1 MDINEI
7 LEAKAKEIEKM
18 NSQTNQKISD
28 LTAKFDDFQSKSA
41 DKSEIEGIKSE
52 LGECKSELLKLS
64 RNNGVQSMTTE
75 MKAEAW
81 SKRVSDI
88 LRKNRTEH
96 AEFDSAVLGTKDDPA
111 SGSGSGSGSASDPIV
126 IPQGQTG
133 NNALGGYAVPFAL
146 DRKILSKVRDLN
158 IMRRLCSSQSV
169 STPETYWNV
178 DLGGTDAGWVGEL
191 TPRPNTNVPQ
201 LARAGI
207 TWGEIYANPKASYR
221 LLDDALFNVEA
232 WYSQKVAEVFAD
244 YEEQAFLTG
253 DGTNKPKGLLSYD
266 FAATADT
273 TRDFGTFQKITS
285 TTLTADAIIDLYY
298 SLRQVYRG
306 NNTAWLMNP
315 STIQALRKLKDGNQ
329 NYIWIDNI
337 ANGMVG
343 TLLGRPVY
351 ESRFM
356 PDFSTAG
363 NKAILFGDFK
373 KAYTIFDLHGLR
385 IVRDVYTD
393 KTSVQFYTSKRVGN
407 MVQDSC
413 AIKCLAK
420 GA

>member
-18 NSQTNQKISD
+18 NSQTNQKIND
-28 LTAKFDDFQSKSA
+28 LTAKFDDFQSKTA

-64 RNNGVQSMTTE
+64 RNNGVQSMTNE

-96 AEFDSAVLGTKDDPA
+96 AEFDSAVLGTKDDP
-111 SGSGSGSGSASDPIV
+111 S
-126 IPQGQTG
+126 QGQTG
-133 NNALGGYAVPFAL
+133 VDALGGYAVPFAL

-158 IMRRLCSSQSV
+158 VMRRLCSSQSV

-191 TPRPNTNVPQ
+191 TERPNTNVPQ

-232 WYSQKVAEVFAD
+232 WYSQKVAETFAD
-244 YEEQAFLTG
+244 YEEEAFLTG
-253 DGTNKPKGLLSYD
+253 NGTNKPKGLLAYD
-266 FAATADT
+266 FVSTADAS
-273 TRDFGTFQKITS
+273 RDFGKFQKIES
-285 TTLTADAIIDLYY
+285 ATLTADAVIDLYY

-315 STIQALRKLKDGNQ
+315 ATIQALRKLKDGNQ

-356 PDFSTAG
+356 PDFTTAG

-373 KAYTIFDLHGLR
+373 KAYTIFDIHGLR

-413 AIKCLAK
+413 AVKCLAK

>member
-7 LEAKAKEIEKM
+7 LESKAKEIEKM
-18 NSQTNQKISD
+18 NAETNQKISN

-52 LGECKSELLKLS
+52 LGECKNELLKLS

-96 AEFDSAVLGTKDDPA
+96 AEFDSAVLGTKEDPT
-111 SGSGSGSGSASDPIV
+111 PTPTPTV

-133 NNALGGYAVPFAL
+133 VDALGGYAVPFAL

-191 TPRPNTNVPQ
+191 TDRPNTNVPQ

-232 WYSQKVAEVFAD
+232 WYSQKVAETFAD
-244 YEEQAFLTG
+244 YEEEAFLTG
-253 DGTNKPKGLLSYD
+253 DGTNKPKGLLDYD
-266 FAATADT
+266 YVATADGS
-273 TRDFGTFQKITS
+273 RDFGKFQKITS

-315 STIQALRKLKDGNQ
+315 ATIQALRKIKDGNQ

-373 KAYTIFDLHGLR
+373 KAYTIFDIHGLR

-413 AIKCLAK
+413 AIKCLAR

>member
-18 NSQTNQKISD
+18 NSQTNQKIND
-28 LTAKFDDFQSKSA
+28 LTAKFDDFQSKTA
-41 DKSEIEGIKSE
+41 DRSEIEGIKSE

-64 RNNGVQSMTTE
+64 RNNGVQNMSNE
-75 MKAEAW
+75 MKADAW
-81 SKRVSDI
+81 SQRVSDI

-96 AEFDSAVLGTKDDPA
+96 AEFDSAVLGTKA
-111 SGSGSGSGSASDPIV
+111 
-126 IPQGQTG
+126 QGQTG
-133 NNALGGYAVPFAL
+133 DDALGGYAVPFAL

-158 IMRRLCSSQSV
+158 VMRRLCSSQSV

-191 TPRPNTNVPQ
+191 TARPNTNVPQ

-232 WYSQKVAEVFAD
+232 WYSQKVAETFAD
-244 YEEQAFLTG
+244 YEEEAFLTG
-253 DGTNKPKGLLSYD
+253 NGTNKPKGLLAYD
-266 FAATADT
+266 FEATADAS
-273 TRDFGTFQKITS
+273 RDFGKFQQITS

-413 AIKCLAK
+413 AVKCLAK

>member
-7 LEAKAKEIEKM
+7 LESKAKEIEKM
-18 NSQTNQKISD
+18 NAQTNQKISD

-64 RNNGVQSMTTE
+64 RNNGVQSMTNE

-96 AEFDSAVLGTKDDPA
+96 AEFDSAILGTKDDPVVT
-111 SGSGSGSGSASDPIV
+111 P
-126 IPQGQTG
+126 PQGQTG
-133 NNALGGYAVPFAL
+133 NDALGGYAVPFAL

-158 IMRRLCSSQSV
+158 VMRRLCSSQSV

-191 TPRPNTNVPQ
+191 TARPNTNVPQ

-232 WYSQKVAEVFAD
+232 WYSQKVAETFAD
-244 YEEQAFLTG
+244 YEEEAFLTG
-253 DGTNKPKGLLSYD
+253 NGTNKPKGLLDYD
-266 FAATADT
+266 YVATADGS
-273 TRDFGTFQKITS
+273 RDFGKFQKITS
-285 TTLTADAIIDLYY
+285 ATLTADTIIDLYY

-413 AIKCLAK
+413 AVKCLVK

>member
-18 NSQTNQKISD
+18 NSQTNQKIND
-28 LTAKFDDFQSKSA
+28 LTAKFDDFQSKTA
-41 DKSEIEGIKSE
+41 DKNEIEGIKSE
-52 LGECKSELLKLS
+52 LGECKNELLKLS
-64 RNNGVQSMTTE
+64 RNNGVQSMTNE

-81 SKRVSDI
+81 SQRVSDI

-96 AEFDSAVLGTKDDPA
+96 AEFDSAVLGTK
-111 SGSGSGSGSASDPIV
+111 SDPS
-126 IPQGQTG
+126 QGQTG
-133 NNALGGYAVPFAL
+133 VDALGGYAVPFAL

-158 IMRRLCSSQSV
+158 VMRRLCSSQSV

-191 TPRPNTNVPQ
+191 TARPNTNVPQ

-221 LLDDALFNVEA
+221 LLDDALFNVES
-232 WYSQKVAEVFAD
+232 WYSQKVAETFAD
-244 YEEQAFLTG
+244 YEEEAFLTG
-253 DGTNKPKGLLSYD
+253 NGTNKPKGLLSYD
-266 FAATADT
+266 FAATADAS
-273 TRDFGTFQKITS
+273 RDFGTFQKITS
-285 TTLTADAIIDLYY
+285 ATLTADTIIDLYY

-413 AIKCLAK
+413 AVKCLVK

>member
-7 LEAKAKEIEKM
+7 LESKAKEIEKM
-18 NSQTNQKISD
+18 NAQTNQKISD
-28 LTAKFDDFQSKSA
+28 LTAKFDDFQSKTA
-41 DKSEIEGIKSE
+41 EKSEIDGIKSE
-52 LGECKSELLKLS
+52 LGECKNELLKLS
-64 RNNGVQSMTTE
+64 RNNGVQSMTNE

-96 AEFDSAVLGTKDDPA
+96 AEFDSAVLGTKEDP
-111 SGSGSGSGSASDPIV
+111 V
-126 IPQGQTG
+126 VTPQGQTG
-133 NNALGGYAVPFAL
+133 VDALGGYAVPFAL

-191 TPRPNTNVPQ
+191 TDRPNTNVPQ

-232 WYSQKVAEVFAD
+232 WYSQKVAETFAD
-244 YEEQAFLTG
+244 YEEEAFLTG
-253 DGTNKPKGLLSYD
+253 NGTNKPKGLLAYD
-266 FAATADT
+266 FVATADAS
-273 TRDFGTFQKITS
+273 RDFGKFQKIES
-285 TTLTADAIIDLYY
+285 ATLTADTIIDLYY

-373 KAYTIFDLHGLR
+373 KAYTIFDIHGLR

>member
-7 LEAKAKEIEKM
+7 LESKAKEIEKM
-18 NSQTNQKISD
+18 NAETNQKISN

-41 DKSEIEGIKSE
+41 DKSEIEGIKVE
-52 LGECKSELLKLS
+52 LGECKNELLKLS
-64 RNNGVQSMTTE
+64 RNNGVMSMTNE
-75 MKAEAW
+75 QKAEAW

-96 AEFDSAVLGTKDDPA
+96 AEFDSAVLGTKDDPT
-111 SGSGSGSGSASDPIV
+111 PTPTPTV

-133 NNALGGYAVPFAL
+133 TDALGGYAVPFAL

-201 LARAGI
+201 LTRAEI
-207 TWGEIYANPKASYR
+207 KWGEIYANPKASYR

-232 WYSQKVAEVFAD
+232 WYSQKVAETFAD
-244 YEEQAFLTG
+244 YEENAFLTG
-253 DGTNKPKGLLSYD
+253 DGTNKPKGLLAYD
-266 FAATADT
+266 YVATADDS
-273 TRDFGTFQKITS
+273 RDFGKFQQITS
-285 TTLTADAIIDLYY
+285 TTLTADTIIDLYY

-315 STIQALRKLKDGNQ
+315 ATIQALRKLKDGNQ

-356 PDFSTAG
+356 PTFTTAG

-393 KTSVQFYTSKRVGN
+393 KTSVQFYTSKRIGS

>member
-18 NSQTNQKISD
+18 NSQTNQKIND
-28 LTAKFDDFQSKSA
+28 LTAKFDDFQSKTA
-41 DKSEIEGIKSE
+41 DKSELEGIKSE
-52 LGECKSELLKLS
+52 LGECKNELLKLS
-64 RNNGVQSMTTE
+64 RNNGVQSMTNE

-81 SKRVSDI
+81 SQRVSDI

-96 AEFDSAVLGTKDDPA
+96 AEFDSAVLGTK
-111 SGSGSGSGSASDPIV
+111 SDPS
-126 IPQGQTG
+126 QGQTG
-133 NNALGGYAVPFAL
+133 VDALGGYAVPFAL

-158 IMRRLCSSQSV
+158 VMRRLCSSQSV

-191 TPRPNTNVPQ
+191 TARPNTNVPQ

-221 LLDDALFNVEA
+221 LLDDALFNVES
-232 WYSQKVAEVFAD
+232 WYSQKVAETFAD
-244 YEEQAFLTG
+244 YEEEAFLTG
-253 DGTNKPKGLLSYD
+253 DGTNKPKGLLAYD
-266 FAATADT
+266 FASTADA
-273 TRDFGTFQKITS
+273 TRDFGTFEKITS
-285 TTLTADAIIDLYY
+285 ATLTADTIIDLYY

-413 AIKCLAK
+413 AVKCLVK

>member
-18 NSQTNQKISD
+18 NSQTNQKIND
-28 LTAKFDDFQSKSA
+28 LTAKFDDFQSKTA

-64 RNNGVQSMTTE
+64 RNNGVQSMTNE

-81 SKRVSDI
+81 SQRVSDI

-96 AEFDSAVLGTKDDPA
+96 AEFDSAVLGTKDDPV
-111 SGSGSGSGSASDPIV
+111 V
-126 IPQGQTG
+126 ISQGQTG
-133 NNALGGYAVPFAL
+133 VDALGGYAVPFAL
-146 DRKILSKVRDLN
+146 DRKILTKVRDLN
-158 IMRRLCSSQSV
+158 VMRRLCSSQSV

-232 WYSQKVAEVFAD
+232 WYSQKVAETFAD
-244 YEEQAFLTG
+244 YEEEAFLTG
-253 DGTNKPKGLLSYD
+253 NGTNKPKGLLSYD
-266 FAATADT
+266 FAATADAS
-273 TRDFGTFQKITS
+273 RDFGTFQKITS
-285 TTLTADAIIDLYY
+285 ATLTADTIIDLYY

-413 AIKCLAK
+413 AVKCLVK

>member
-7 LEAKAKEIEKM
+7 LESKAKEIEKM
-18 NSQTNQKISD
+18 NTETNQKISN

-52 LGECKSELLKLS
+52 LGECKNELLKLS
-64 RNNGVQSMTTE
+64 RNNGVMSMTNE
-75 MKAEAW
+75 QKAEAW

-96 AEFDSAVLGTKDDPA
+96 AEFDSAILGTKGDP
-111 SGSGSGSGSASDPIV
+111 DPTPTPTV

-133 NNALGGYAVPFAL
+133 DNALGGYAVPFAL

-201 LARAGI
+201 LTRAEI
-207 TWGEIYANPKASYR
+207 KWGEIYANPKASYR

-232 WYSQKVAEVFAD
+232 WYSQKVAETFAD
-244 YEEQAFLTG
+244 YEENAFLTG
-253 DGTNKPKGLLSYD
+253 DGTNKPKGLLAYD
-266 FAATADT
+266 YVATADDS
-273 TRDFGTFQKITS
+273 RDFGKFQQITS
-285 TTLTADAIIDLYY
+285 TTLTADTIIDLYY

-315 STIQALRKLKDGNQ
+315 ATIQALRKLKDGNQ

-356 PDFSTAG
+356 PTFTTAG

-393 KTSVQFYTSKRVGN
+393 KTSVQFYTSKRVGS

-413 AIKCLAK
+413 AVKCLAK

>member
-28 LTAKFDDFQSKSA
+28 LTAKFDDFQSKTA
-41 DKSEIEGIKSE
+41 EKSEIEGIKSE

-64 RNNGVQSMTTE
+64 RNNGVQSMTNE

-96 AEFDSAVLGTKDDPA
+96 AEFDSAILGTKADPDPA
-111 SGSGSGSGSASDPIV
+111 PTV

-133 NNALGGYAVPFAL
+133 NDALGGYAVPFAL

-191 TPRPNTNVPQ
+191 TDRPNTNVPQ

-232 WYSQKVAEVFAD
+232 WYSQKVAETFAD
-244 YEEQAFLTG
+244 YEEEAFLTG
-253 DGTNKPKGLLSYD
+253 NGTNKPKGLLAYD
-266 FAATADT
+266 YVATADS
-273 TRDFGTFQKITS
+273 TRDFGKFQQITS
-285 TTLTADAIIDLYY
+285 TTLTADAVIDLYY

-315 STIQALRKLKDGNQ
+315 ATIQALRKLKDGNQ

-373 KAYTIFDLHGLR
+373 KAYTIFDIHGLR

>member
-18 NSQTNQKISD
+18 NSQTNQKIND
-28 LTAKFDDFQSKSA
+28 LTAKFDDFQSKTA

-52 LGECKSELLKLS
+52 LGECKNELLKLS
-64 RNNGVQSMTTE
+64 RNNGVQSMTNE

-81 SKRVSDI
+81 SQRVSDI

-96 AEFDSAVLGTKDDPA
+96 AEFDSAVLGTK
-111 SGSGSGSGSASDPIV
+111 SDPS
-126 IPQGQTG
+126 QGQTG
-133 NNALGGYAVPFAL
+133 VDALGGYAVPFAL
-146 DRKILSKVRDLN
+146 DRKILTKVRDLN
-158 IMRRLCSSQSV
+158 VMRRLCSSQSV

-191 TPRPNTNVPQ
+191 TARPNTNVPQ

-221 LLDDALFNVEA
+221 LLDDALFNVES
-232 WYSQKVAEVFAD
+232 WYSQKVAETFAD
-244 YEEQAFLTG
+244 YEEEAFLTG
-253 DGTNKPKGLLSYD
+253 DGTNKPKGLLAYD
-266 FAATADT
+266 FASTADA
-273 TRDFGTFQKITS
+273 TRDFGTFEKITS
-285 TTLTADAIIDLYY
+285 ATLTADTIIDLYY

-413 AIKCLAK
+413 AVKCLVK

>member
-7 LEAKAKEIEKM
+7 LESKAKEIEKM
-18 NSQTNQKISD
+18 NAQTNQKISD
-28 LTAKFDDFQSKSA
+28 LTAKFDDFQSKTA
-41 DKSEIEGIKSE
+41 EKSEIEGIKSE
-52 LGECKSELLKLS
+52 LGECKNELLKLS
-64 RNNGVQSMTTE
+64 RNNGVQNMTTE

-96 AEFDSAVLGTKDDPA
+96 AEFDSAVLGTKDDP
-111 SGSGSGSGSASDPIV
+111 S
-126 IPQGQTG
+126 QGQTG
-133 NNALGGYAVPFAL
+133 VDALGGYAVPFAL

-158 IMRRLCSSQSV
+158 VMRRLCSSQSV

-232 WYSQKVAEVFAD
+232 WYSQKVAETFAD
-244 YEEQAFLTG
+244 YEEEAFLTG
-253 DGTNKPKGLLSYD
+253 NGTNKPKGLLAYD
-266 FAATADT
+266 FVSTADAS
-273 TRDFGTFQKITS
+273 RDFGKFQKIES
-285 TTLTADAIIDLYY
+285 ATLTADAIIDLYY

-373 KAYTIFDLHGLR
+373 KAYTIFDIHGLR

-413 AIKCLAK
+413 AIKCLAR

>member
-18 NSQTNQKISD
+18 NSQTNQKIND
-28 LTAKFDDFQSKSA
+28 LTAKFDDFQSKTA
-41 DKSEIEGIKSE
+41 EKSEIEGIKSE

-64 RNNGVQSMTTE
+64 RNNGVQNMSNE
-75 MKAEAW
+75 MKADAW
-81 SKRVSDI
+81 SQRVSDI

-96 AEFDSAVLGTKDDPA
+96 AEFDSAVLGTKDT
-111 SGSGSGSGSASDPIV
+111 
-126 IPQGQTG
+126 QGQTG
-133 NNALGGYAVPFAL
+133 NDALGGYAVPFAL

-158 IMRRLCSSQSV
+158 VMRRLCSSQSV

-191 TPRPNTNVPQ
+191 TARPNTNVPQ

-232 WYSQKVAEVFAD
+232 WYSQKVAETFAD
-244 YEEQAFLTG
+244 YEEEAFLTG
-253 DGTNKPKGLLSYD
+253 NGTNKPKGLLAYD
-266 FAATADT
+266 FVATADAS
-273 TRDFGTFQKITS
+273 RDFGKFQQITS

>member
-18 NSQTNQKISD
+18 NSQTNQKIND
-28 LTAKFDDFQSKSA
+28 LTAKFDDFQSKTA

-52 LGECKSELLKLS
+52 LGECKNELLKLS
-64 RNNGVQSMTTE
+64 RNNGVQSMTNE
-75 MKAEAW
+75 MKADAW

-96 AEFDSAVLGTKDDPA
+96 AEFDSAVLGTKDDPV
-111 SGSGSGSGSASDPIV
+111 V
-126 IPQGQTG
+126 ISQGQTG
-133 NNALGGYAVPFAL
+133 VDALGGYAVPFAL

-158 IMRRLCSSQSV
+158 VRLCSSQSV

-221 LLDDALFNVEA
+221 LLDDALFNVES
-232 WYSQKVAEVFAD
+232 WYSQKVAETFAD
-244 YEEQAFLTG
+244 YEEEAFLTG
-253 DGTNKPKGLLSYD
+253 NGTNKPKGLLSYD
-266 FAATADT
+266 FAATADAS
-273 TRDFGTFQKITS
+273 RDFGTFQKITS
-285 TTLTADAIIDLYY
+285 ATLTADTIIDLYY

-413 AIKCLAK
+413 AVKCLVK

>member
-18 NSQTNQKISD
+18 NSQTNQKIND
-28 LTAKFDDFQSKSA
+28 LTAKFDDFQSKTA

-64 RNNGVQSMTTE
+64 RNNGVQSMTNE

-81 SKRVSDI
+81 SQRVSDI

-96 AEFDSAVLGTKDDPA
+96 AEFDSAVLGTKGDP
-111 SGSGSGSGSASDPIV
+111 S
-126 IPQGQTG
+126 QGQTG
-133 NNALGGYAVPFAL
+133 VDALGGYAVPFAL
-146 DRKILSKVRDLN
+146 DRKILTKVRDLN
-158 IMRRLCSSQSV
+158 VMRRLCSSQSV

-221 LLDDALFNVEA
+221 LLDDALFNVES
-232 WYSQKVAEVFAD
+232 WYSQKVAETFAD
-244 YEEQAFLTG
+244 YEEEAFLTG

-266 FAATADT
+266 FAATKDT
-273 TRDFGTFQKITS
+273 TRDFGTFEKITS
-285 TTLTADAIIDLYY
+285 ATLTADTIIDLYY

-413 AIKCLAK
+413 AVKCLVK

>member
-18 NSQTNQKISD
+18 NSQTNQKIND
-28 LTAKFDDFQSKSA
+28 LTAKFDDFQSKTA

-64 RNNGVQSMTTE
+64 RNNGVQSMSNE
-75 MKAEAW
+75 MKADAW
-81 SKRVSDI
+81 SKRVSEI

-96 AEFDSAVLGTKDDPA
+96 AEFDSAVLGTKDDPV
-111 SGSGSGSGSASDPIV
+111 V
-126 IPQGQTG
+126 ISQGQTG
-133 NNALGGYAVPFAL
+133 VDALGGYAVPFAL

-158 IMRRLCSSQSV
+158 VMRRLCSSQSV

-221 LLDDALFNVEA
+221 LLDDALFNVES
-232 WYSQKVAEVFAD
+232 WYSQKVAETFAD
-244 YEEQAFLTG
+244 YEEEAFLTG
-253 DGTNKPKGLLSYD
+253 NGTNKPKGLLSYD
-266 FAATADT
+266 FAATKDT
-273 TRDFGTFQKITS
+273 TRDFGTFEKITS
-285 TTLTADAIIDLYY
+285 ATLTADTIIDLYY

-413 AIKCLAK
+413 AVKCLVK

>member
-7 LEAKAKEIEKM
+7 LESKAKEIEKM
-18 NSQTNQKISD
+18 NAETNQKISN
-28 LTAKFDDFQSKSA
+28 LTAKFDDFQSKTA

-64 RNNGVQSMTTE
+64 RNNGVMSMTNE
-75 MKAEAW
+75 QKADLW
-81 SKRVSDI
+81 SQRVSDI

-96 AEFDSAVLGTKDDPA
+96 AEFDSAVLGTKDDP
-111 SGSGSGSGSASDPIV
+111 S
-126 IPQGQTG
+126 QGQTG
-133 NNALGGYAVPFAL
+133 VDALGGYAVPFAL

-158 IMRRLCSSQSV
+158 VMRRLCSSQSV

-232 WYSQKVAEVFAD
+232 WYSQKVAETFAD
-244 YEEQAFLTG
+244 YEEEAFLTG
-253 DGTNKPKGLLSYD
+253 NGTNKPKGLLAYD
-266 FAATADT
+266 FVTTADA
-273 TRDFGTFQKITS
+273 TRDFGDFQKIES
-285 TTLTADAIIDLYY
+285 ATLTADAVIDLYY

-373 KAYTIFDLHGLR
+373 KAYTIFDIHGLR

>member
-18 NSQTNQKISD
+18 NSQTNQKIND
-28 LTAKFDDFQSKSA
+28 LTAKFDDFQSKTA

-52 LGECKSELLKLS
+52 LGECKNELLKLS
-64 RNNGVQSMTTE
+64 RNNGVQSMTNE

-81 SKRVSDI
+81 SQRVSDI

-96 AEFDSAVLGTKDDPA
+96 AEFDSAVLGTKGDP
-111 SGSGSGSGSASDPIV
+111 S
-126 IPQGQTG
+126 QGQTG
-133 NNALGGYAVPFAL
+133 VDALGGYAVPFAL
-146 DRKILSKVRDLN
+146 DRKILTKVRDLN
-158 IMRRLCSSQSV
+158 VMRRLCSSQSV

-191 TPRPNTNVPQ
+191 TARPNTNVPQ

-232 WYSQKVAEVFAD
+232 WYSQKVAETFAD
-244 YEEQAFLTG
+244 YEEEAFLTG
-253 DGTNKPKGLLSYD
+253 NGTNKPKGLLDYD
-266 FAATADT
+266 YVATADGS
-273 TRDFGTFQKITS
+273 RDFGKFQKITS
-285 TTLTADAIIDLYY
+285 ATLTADTIIDLYY

-413 AIKCLAK
+413 AVKCLVK

>member
-7 LEAKAKEIEKM
+7 LESKAKEIEKM
-18 NSQTNQKISD
+18 NAETNQKISN

-52 LGECKSELLKLS
+52 LGECKNELLKLS

-96 AEFDSAVLGTKDDPA
+96 AEFDSAVLGTKEDPT
-111 SGSGSGSGSASDPIV
+111 PTPTV

-133 NNALGGYAVPFAL
+133 VDALGGYAVPFAL

-191 TPRPNTNVPQ
+191 TDRPNTNVPQ

-232 WYSQKVAEVFAD
+232 WYSQKVAETFAD
-244 YEEQAFLTG
+244 YEEEAFLTG
-253 DGTNKPKGLLSYD
+253 NGTNKPKGLLDYD
-266 FAATADT
+266 YVATADGS
-273 TRDFGTFQKITS
+273 RDFGKFQKITS

-315 STIQALRKLKDGNQ
+315 ATIQALRKLKDGNQ

-373 KAYTIFDLHGLR
+373 KAYTIFDIHGLR

-413 AIKCLAK
+413 AIKCLAR

>member
-7 LEAKAKEIEKM
+7 LESKAKEIEKM
-18 NSQTNQKISD
+18 NTETNQKISN

-52 LGECKSELLKLS
+52 LGECKNELLKLS

-96 AEFDSAVLGTKDDPA
+96 AEFDSAVLGTKEDPTPTPTPA
-111 SGSGSGSGSASDPIV
+111 V

-133 NNALGGYAVPFAL
+133 VDALGGYAVPFAL

-191 TPRPNTNVPQ
+191 TDRPNTNVPQ

-232 WYSQKVAEVFAD
+232 WYSQKVAETFAD
-244 YEEQAFLTG
+244 YEEEAFLTG
-253 DGTNKPKGLLSYD
+253 NGINKPKGLLDYD
-266 FAATADT
+266 YVATADGS
-273 TRDFGTFQKITS
+273 RDFGKFQKITS

-315 STIQALRKLKDGNQ
+315 ATIQALRKIKDGNQ

-373 KAYTIFDLHGLR
+373 KAYTIFDIHGLR

>member
-18 NSQTNQKISD
+18 NSQTNQKIND
-28 LTAKFDDFQSKSA
+28 LTAKFDDFQSKTA
-41 DKSEIEGIKSE
+41 EKSEIEGIKSE
-52 LGECKSELLKLS
+52 LGECKNELLKLS
-64 RNNGVQSMTTE
+64 RNNGVQSMTNE
-75 MKAEAW
+75 MKADAW
-81 SKRVSDI
+81 SKRVSEI

-96 AEFDSAVLGTKDDPA
+96 AEFDSAVLGTKEDP
-111 SGSGSGSGSASDPIV
+111 S
-126 IPQGQTG
+126 QGQTG
-133 NNALGGYAVPFAL
+133 VDALGGYAVPFAL

-158 IMRRLCSSQSV
+158 VMRRLCSSQSV

-221 LLDDALFNVEA
+221 LLDDALFNVES
-232 WYSQKVAEVFAD
+232 WYSQKVAETFAD
-244 YEEQAFLTG
+244 YEEEAFLTG
-253 DGTNKPKGLLSYD
+253 DGTNKPKGLLAYD
-266 FAATADT
+266 FASTADA
-273 TRDFGTFQKITS
+273 TRDFGTFEKITS
-285 TTLTADAIIDLYY
+285 ATLTADTIIDLYY

-315 STIQALRKLKDGNQ
+315 ATIQALRKLKDGNQ

-413 AIKCLAK
+413 AVKCLVK

>member
-7 LEAKAKEIEKM
+7 LESKAKEIEKM
-18 NSQTNQKISD
+18 NAETNQKISN

-52 LGECKSELLKLS
+52 LGECKNELLKLS

-96 AEFDSAVLGTKDDPA
+96 AEFDSAVLGTKEDPT
-111 SGSGSGSGSASDPIV
+111 PTPTPTV

-133 NNALGGYAVPFAL
+133 VDALGGYAVPFAL

-191 TPRPNTNVPQ
+191 TDRPNTNVPQ

-232 WYSQKVAEVFAD
+232 WYSQKVAETFAD
-244 YEEQAFLTG
+244 YEEEAFLTG
-253 DGTNKPKGLLSYD
+253 NGTNKPKGLLDYD
-266 FAATADT
+266 YVATADGS
-273 TRDFGTFQKITS
+273 RDFGKFQKITS

-315 STIQALRKLKDGNQ
+315 ATIQALRKIKDGNQ

-373 KAYTIFDLHGLR
+373 KAYTIFDIHGLR

-413 AIKCLAK
+413 AIKCLAR

>member
-18 NSQTNQKISD
+18 NSQTNQKIND
-28 LTAKFDDFQSKSA
+28 LTAKFDDFQSKTA
-41 DKSEIEGIKSE
+41 EKSEIEGIKSE
-52 LGECKSELLKLS
+52 LGECKNELLKLS
-64 RNNGVQSMTTE
+64 RNNGVQNMTTE

-96 AEFDSAVLGTKDDPA
+96 AEFDSAVLGTK
-111 SGSGSGSGSASDPIV
+111 SDPS
-126 IPQGQTG
+126 QGQTG
-133 NNALGGYAVPFAL
+133 VDALGGYAVPFAL
-146 DRKILSKVRDLN
+146 DRKILTKVRDLN
-158 IMRRLCSSQSV
+158 VMRRLCSSQSV

-221 LLDDALFNVEA
+221 LLDDALFNVES
-232 WYSQKVAEVFAD
+232 WYSQKVAETFAD
-244 YEEQAFLTG
+244 YEEEAFLTG
-253 DGTNKPKGLLSYD
+253 DGTNKPKGLLAYD
-266 FAATADT
+266 FASTADA
-273 TRDFGTFQKITS
+273 TRDFGTFEKITS
-285 TTLTADAIIDLYY
+285 ATLTADTIIDLYY

-413 AIKCLAK
+413 AVKCLVK

>member
-7 LEAKAKEIEKM
+7 LESKAKEIEKM
-18 NSQTNQKISD
+18 NTETNQKISN
-28 LTAKFDDFQSKSA
+28 LTAKFDDFQSKTA
-41 DKSEIEGIKSE
+41 EKSEIEGIKSE

-96 AEFDSAVLGTKDDPA
+96 AEFDSAVLGTKADP
-111 SGSGSGSGSASDPIV
+111 DPDPVPTV

-133 NNALGGYAVPFAL
+133 NDALGGYAVPFAL

-191 TPRPNTNVPQ
+191 TDRPNTNVPQ

-232 WYSQKVAEVFAD
+232 WYSQKVAETFAD
-244 YEEQAFLTG
+244 YEEEAFLTG
-253 DGTNKPKGLLSYD
+253 DGTNKPKGLLDYD
-266 FAATADT
+266 YVATADS
-273 TRDFGTFQKITS
+273 TRDFGKFQKITS
-285 TTLTADAIIDLYY
+285 TTLTADAVIDLYY

-315 STIQALRKLKDGNQ
+315 ATIQALRKLKDGNQ

-373 KAYTIFDLHGLR
+373 KAYTIFDIHGLR

>member
-18 NSQTNQKISD
+18 NSQTNQKIND
-28 LTAKFDDFQSKSA
+28 LTAKFDDFQSKTA
-41 DKSEIEGIKSE
+41 EKSEIEGIKSE
-52 LGECKSELLKLS
+52 LGECKNELLKLS
-64 RNNGVQSMTTE
+64 RNNGVQNMTTE

-96 AEFDSAVLGTKDDPA
+96 AEFDSAVLGTK
-111 SGSGSGSGSASDPIV
+111 SDPS
-126 IPQGQTG
+126 QGQTG
-133 NNALGGYAVPFAL
+133 VDALGGYAVPFAL

-158 IMRRLCSSQSV
+158 VMRRLCSSQSV

-221 LLDDALFNVEA
+221 LLDDALFNVES
-232 WYSQKVAEVFAD
+232 WYSQKVAETFAD
-244 YEEQAFLTG
+244 YEEEAFLTG
-253 DGTNKPKGLLSYD
+253 DGTNKPKGLLAYD
-266 FAATADT
+266 FAATADA
-273 TRDFGTFQKITS
+273 TRDFGTFEKITS
-285 TTLTADAIIDLYY
+285 ATLTADTIIDLYY

-413 AIKCLAK
+413 AVKCLVK

>member
-18 NSQTNQKISD
+18 NTETNQKISN
-28 LTAKFDDFQSKSA
+28 LTAKFDDFQSKTA
-41 DKSEIEGIKSE
+41 EKSEIEGIKSE
-52 LGECKSELLKLS
+52 LGECKNELLKLS
-64 RNNGVQSMTTE
+64 RNNGVQSMTNE

-96 AEFDSAVLGTKDDPA
+96 AEFDSAVLGTKADP
-111 SGSGSGSGSASDPIV
+111 DPVV

-133 NNALGGYAVPFAL
+133 DNALGGYAVPFAL

-201 LARAGI
+201 LTRAEI
-207 TWGEIYANPKASYR
+207 KWGEIYANPKASYR

-232 WYSQKVAEVFAD
+232 WYSQKVAETFAD
-244 YEEQAFLTG
+244 YEENAFLTG
-253 DGTNKPKGLLSYD
+253 DGTNKPKGLLAYD
-266 FAATADT
+266 YVATADDS
-273 TRDFGTFQKITS
+273 RDFGKFQQITS

-315 STIQALRKLKDGNQ
+315 ATIQALRKLKDGNQ

-413 AIKCLAK
+413 AVKCLVK

>member
-7 LEAKAKEIEKM
+7 LESKAKEIEKM
-18 NSQTNQKISD
+18 NAQTNQKISD
-28 LTAKFDDFQSKSA
+28 LTAKFDDFQSKTA
-41 DKSEIEGIKSE
+41 EKSEIEGIKSE

-64 RNNGVQSMTTE
+64 RNNGVQSMTNE

-96 AEFDSAVLGTKDDPA
+96 AEFDSAILGTKADPDPA
-111 SGSGSGSGSASDPIV
+111 PTV

-133 NNALGGYAVPFAL
+133 NDALGGYAVPFAL

-191 TPRPNTNVPQ
+191 TDRPNTNVPQ

-232 WYSQKVAEVFAD
+232 WYSQKVAETFAD
-244 YEEQAFLTG
+244 YEEEAFLTG
-253 DGTNKPKGLLSYD
+253 NGTNKPKGLLAYD
-266 FAATADT
+266 YVTTADDS
-273 TRDFGTFQKITS
+273 RDFGKFQQITS
-285 TTLTADAIIDLYY
+285 TTLTADTIIDLYY

-315 STIQALRKLKDGNQ
+315 ATIQALRKLKDGNQ

-356 PDFSTAG
+356 PTFTTAG

-393 KTSVQFYTSKRVGN
+393 KTSVQFYTSKRVGS

-413 AIKCLAK
+413 AVKCLAK

>member
-1 MDINEI
+1 MDISEI
-7 LEAKAKEIEKM
+7 LESKAKEIEKM
-18 NSQTNQKISD
+18 NAETNQKISN
-28 LTAKFDDFQSKSA
+28 LTAEFDDFQSKTA

-64 RNNGVQSMTTE
+64 RNNGVMSMTNE
-75 MKAEAW
+75 QKADLW
-81 SKRVSDI
+81 SQRVSDI

-96 AEFDSAVLGTKDDPA
+96 AEFDSAVLGTKDDP
-111 SGSGSGSGSASDPIV
+111 S
-126 IPQGQTG
+126 QGQTG
-133 NNALGGYAVPFAL
+133 VDALGGYAVPFAL

-158 IMRRLCSSQSV
+158 VMRRLCSSQSV

-232 WYSQKVAEVFAD
+232 WYSQKVAETFAD
-244 YEEQAFLTG
+244 YEEEAFLTG
-253 DGTNKPKGLLSYD
+253 NGTNKPKGLLAYD
-266 FAATADT
+266 FVTTADA
-273 TRDFGTFQKITS
+273 TRDFGDFQKIES
-285 TTLTADAIIDLYY
+285 ATLTADAVIDLYY

-373 KAYTIFDLHGLR
+373 KAYTIFDIHGLR

>member
-7 LEAKAKEIEKM
+7 LESKAKEIEKM
-18 NSQTNQKISD
+18 NTETNQKISN

-52 LGECKSELLKLS
+52 LGECKNELLKLS

-96 AEFDSAVLGTKDDPA
+96 AEFDSAVLGTKEDPTPTPTPA
-111 SGSGSGSGSASDPIV
+111 V

-133 NNALGGYAVPFAL
+133 VDALGGYAVPFAL

-191 TPRPNTNVPQ
+191 TDRPNTNVPQ

-232 WYSQKVAEVFAD
+232 WYSQKVAETFAD
-244 YEEQAFLTG
+244 YEEEAFLTG
-253 DGTNKPKGLLSYD
+253 DGTNKPKGLLDYD
-266 FAATADT
+266 YVATADGS
-273 TRDFGTFQKITS
+273 RDFGKFQKITS

-315 STIQALRKLKDGNQ
+315 ATIQALRKIKDGNQ

-373 KAYTIFDLHGLR
+373 KAYTIFDIHGLR

-413 AIKCLAK
+413 AIKCLAR

>member
-18 NSQTNQKISD
+18 NSQTNQKIND
-28 LTAKFDDFQSKSA
+28 LTAKFDDFQSKTA

-64 RNNGVQSMTTE
+64 RNNGVQSMTNE

-96 AEFDSAVLGTKDDPA
+96 AEFDSAVLGTKDDPV
-111 SGSGSGSGSASDPIV
+111 V
-126 IPQGQTG
+126 ISQGQTG
-133 NNALGGYAVPFAL
+133 VDALGGYAVPFAL

-158 IMRRLCSSQSV
+158 VMRRLCSSQSV

-221 LLDDALFNVEA
+221 LLDDALFNVES
-232 WYSQKVAEVFAD
+232 WYSQKVAETFAD
-244 YEEQAFLTG
+244 YEEEAFLTG
-253 DGTNKPKGLLSYD
+253 NGTNKPKGLLDYD
-266 FAATADT
+266 YVATADGS
-273 TRDFGTFQKITS
+273 RDFGTFQKITS
-285 TTLTADAIIDLYY
+285 ATLTADTIIDLYY

-413 AIKCLAK
+413 AVKCLVK

>member
-7 LEAKAKEIEKM
+7 LESKAKEIEKM
-18 NSQTNQKISD
+18 NAQTNQKISD
-28 LTAKFDDFQSKSA
+28 LTAKFDDFQSKTA
-41 DKSEIEGIKSE
+41 EKSEIEGIKSE
-52 LGECKSELLKLS
+52 LGECKNELLKLS
-64 RNNGVQSMTTE
+64 RNNGVQNMTTE

-96 AEFDSAVLGTKDDPA
+96 AEFDSAVLGTKDDP
-111 SGSGSGSGSASDPIV
+111 S
-126 IPQGQTG
+126 QGQTG
-133 NNALGGYAVPFAL
+133 VDALGGYAVPFAL
-146 DRKILSKVRDLN
+146 DRKILSSRDLN
-158 IMRRLCSSQSV
+158 VMRRLCSSQSV

-232 WYSQKVAEVFAD
+232 WYSQKVAETFAD
-244 YEEQAFLTG
+244 YEEEAFLTG
-253 DGTNKPKGLLSYD
+253 NGTNKPKGLLAYD
-266 FAATADT
+266 FVSTADAS
-273 TRDFGTFQKITS
+273 RDFGKFQKIES
-285 TTLTADAIIDLYY
+285 ATLTADAIIDLYY

-373 KAYTIFDLHGLR
+373 KAYTIFDIHGLR

-413 AIKCLAK
+413 AIKCLAR

>member
-18 NSQTNQKISD
+18 NSQTNQKIND
-28 LTAKFDDFQSKSA
+28 LTAKFDDFQSKTA
-41 DKSEIEGIKSE
+41 EKSEIEGIKSE

-96 AEFDSAVLGTKDDPA
+96 AEFDSAVLGTKEDP
-111 SGSGSGSGSASDPIV
+111 S
-126 IPQGQTG
+126 QGQTG
-133 NNALGGYAVPFAL
+133 VDALGGYAVPFAL

-158 IMRRLCSSQSV
+158 VMRRLCSSQSV

-191 TPRPNTNVPQ
+191 TSRPNTNVPQ

-232 WYSQKVAEVFAD
+232 WYSQKVAETFAD
-244 YEEQAFLTG
+244 YEEEAFLTG
-253 DGTNKPKGLLSYD
+253 NGTNKPKGLLAYD
-266 FAATADT
+266 FVATADAS
-273 TRDFGTFQKITS
+273 RDFGKFQQITS
-285 TTLTADAIIDLYY
+285 ATLTADAIIDLYY

>member
-18 NSQTNQKISD
+18 NSQTNQKIND
-28 LTAKFDDFQSKSA
+28 LTAKFDDFQSKTA

-52 LGECKSELLKLS
+52 LGECKNELLKLS
-64 RNNGVQSMTTE
+64 RNNGVQSMTNE

-81 SKRVSDI
+81 SQRVSDI

-96 AEFDSAVLGTKDDPA
+96 AEFDSAVLGTK
-111 SGSGSGSGSASDPIV
+111 SDPS
-126 IPQGQTG
+126 QGQTG
-133 NNALGGYAVPFAL
+133 VDALGGYAVPFAL

-158 IMRRLCSSQSV
+158 VMRRLCSSQSV

-191 TPRPNTNVPQ
+191 TARPNTNVPQ

-221 LLDDALFNVEA
+221 LLDDALFNVES
-232 WYSQKVAEVFAD
+232 WYSQKVAETFAD
-244 YEEQAFLTG
+244 YEEEAFLTG
-253 DGTNKPKGLLSYD
+253 DGTNKPKGLLAYD
-266 FAATADT
+266 FASTADA
-273 TRDFGTFQKITS
+273 TRDFGTFEKITS
-285 TTLTADAIIDLYY
+285 ATLTADTIIDLYY

-413 AIKCLAK
+413 AVKCLVK

>member
-7 LEAKAKEIEKM
+7 LESKAKEIEKM
-18 NSQTNQKISD
+18 NTETNQKISN

-52 LGECKSELLKLS
+52 LGECKNELLKLS
-64 RNNGVQSMTTE
+64 RNNGVQSMTNE

-96 AEFDSAVLGTKDDPA
+96 AEFDSAVLGTKEDPTPTPTPA
-111 SGSGSGSGSASDPIV
+111 V

-133 NNALGGYAVPFAL
+133 VDALGGYAVPFAL

-191 TPRPNTNVPQ
+191 TDRPNTNVPQ

-232 WYSQKVAEVFAD
+232 WYSQKVAETFAD
-244 YEEQAFLTG
+244 YEEEAFLTG
-253 DGTNKPKGLLSYD
+253 DGTNKPKGLLDYD
-266 FAATADT
+266 YVATADGS
-273 TRDFGTFQKITS
+273 RDFGKFQKITS

-315 STIQALRKLKDGNQ
+315 ATIQALRKIKDGNQ

-373 KAYTIFDLHGLR
+373 KAYTIFDIHGLR

-413 AIKCLAK
+413 AIKCLAR

>member
-18 NSQTNQKISD
+18 NSQTNQKIND
-28 LTAKFDDFQSKSA
+28 LTAKFDDFQSKTA

-64 RNNGVQSMTTE
+64 RNNGVQSMTNE

-81 SKRVSDI
+81 SQRVSDI

-96 AEFDSAVLGTKDDPA
+96 AEFDSAVLGTKDDPT
-111 SGSGSGSGSASDPIV
+111 PTPTV

-133 NNALGGYAVPFAL
+133 NDALGGYAVPFAL
-146 DRKILSKVRDLN
+146 DRKILTKVRDLN
-158 IMRRLCSSQSV
+158 VMRRLCSSQSV

-191 TPRPNTNVPQ
+191 TARPNTNVPQ

-221 LLDDALFNVEA
+221 LLDDALFNVES
-232 WYSQKVAEVFAD
+232 WYSQKVAETFAD
-244 YEEQAFLTG
+244 YEEEAFLTG
-253 DGTNKPKGLLSYD
+253 NGTNKPKGLLAYD
-266 FAATADT
+266 FVATADGS
-273 TRDFGTFQKITS
+273 RDFGKFQQITS

-413 AIKCLAK
+413 AVKCLVK

>member
-18 NSQTNQKISD
+18 NTETNQKISN
-28 LTAKFDDFQSKSA
+28 LTAKFDDFQSKTA
-41 DKSEIEGIKSE
+41 EKSEIEGIKSE

-96 AEFDSAVLGTKDDPA
+96 AEFDSAVLGTKADPDPA
-111 SGSGSGSGSASDPIV
+111 PTV

-133 NNALGGYAVPFAL
+133 TDALGGYAVPFAL

-158 IMRRLCSSQSV
+158 VMRRLCSSQSV

-191 TPRPNTNVPQ
+191 TARPNTNVPQ

-232 WYSQKVAEVFAD
+232 WYSQKVAETFAD
-244 YEEQAFLTG
+244 YEEEAFLTG
-253 DGTNKPKGLLSYD
+253 DGTNKPKGLLDYD
-266 FAATADT
+266 YVATADGS
-273 TRDFGTFQKITS
+273 RDFGKFQKITS
-285 TTLTADAIIDLYY
+285 ATLTADTIIDLYY

-413 AIKCLAK
+413 AVKCLVK

>member
-1 MDINEI
+1 
-7 LEAKAKEIEKM
+7 
-18 NSQTNQKISD
+18 
-28 LTAKFDDFQSKSA
+28 
-41 DKSEIEGIKSE
+41 
-52 LGECKSELLKLS
+52 
-64 RNNGVQSMTTE
+64 MTTE

-96 AEFDSAVLGTKDDPA
+96 AEFDSAVLGTKEDP
-111 SGSGSGSGSASDPIV
+111 S
-126 IPQGQTG
+126 QGQTG
-133 NNALGGYAVPFAL
+133 TDALGGYAVPFAL
-146 DRKILSKVRDLN
+146 DRKILTKVRDLN
-158 IMRRLCSSQSV
+158 VMRRLCSSQSV

-191 TPRPNTNVPQ
+191 TARTNTNVPQ

-253 DGTNKPKGLLSYD
+253 DGTNKPKGLLAYD
-266 FAATADT
+266 FVATADAS
-273 TRDFGTFQKITS
+273 RDFGKFQQITS